1 MYSLF
6 GTGSTNPKC
15 QELKKQHD
23 ECLKQPYTDPNPNS
37 SKSFMSGFFSSEKKE
52 EPKKEE
58 PKQQV
63 GGRKSKRSKKSKKT
77 KRTKKTKKSK
87 TQRRH

>member
-1 MYSLF
+1 MFSLF
-6 GTGSTNPKC
+6 GTGSTNPRC

-23 ECLKQPYTDPNPNS
+23 ECLKEPYTDPNPNS
-37 SKSFMSGFFSSEKKE
+37 SKSFMSGFFSSE
-52 EPKKEE
+52 KKEE